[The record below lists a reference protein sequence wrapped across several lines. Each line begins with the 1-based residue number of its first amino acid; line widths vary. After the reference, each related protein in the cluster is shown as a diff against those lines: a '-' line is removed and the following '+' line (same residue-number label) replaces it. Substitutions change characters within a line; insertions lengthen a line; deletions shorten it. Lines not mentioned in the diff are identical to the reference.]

1 MSKANELILYGTVGF
16 DWWDDEYFTAKQ
28 VRERLAQMSG
38 DITVRINSGGGV
50 ASEGQAI
57 YTMLVDYP
65 GKVTVIVDGVAA
77 SAASLISMAGDE
89 IVYRLG
95 AWTLIHDPATPWTL
109 GRGTEED
116 HLKEAEL
123 LGVISNAYAD
133 IYAAR
138 SGLSREE
145 CRAIMKAETVLDGA
159 MAVEMG
165 FANSVDSGAQAIPE
179 AAFDYRIY
187 AHAPD
192 HLRKASRKLG
202 RAPAEEA
209 VMAMIAGRPRPTA
222 QQKEPTMAGKTQT
235 AAGATLAANTG
246 DEIEVTVETR
256 VDDPQ
261 TPVVE
266 ITTPTAEAAAA
277 AATLRARRILAA
289 TMQAGLPD
297 TFADELIASKKS
309 VEACIDD
316 ITAKWREQGDMDTAM
331 QGRPTARILRDER
344 ETMRAG
350 MSQAIEAQL
359 ARKAPE
365 SDKARPFMDL
375 SLVEMAAEAIGHKGR
390 TRTSQDKLDV
400 FMSAMHTTSDFPS
413 VFENALN
420 KRLLAGYALATPVY
434 SQISMRA
441 DFTDFR
447 PHPMVNTGSMPLL
460 QPVNE
465 KGEIKYGTIGDK
477 KETVTLA
484 ALAIAIGFTRQMIVN
499 DDLAAIDRMLTTQ
512 GAAVARTE
520 EKVFFDMMLTA
531 SGAGPTLTETGRAVF
546 NTTDTTLAASGAA
559 ITVDSLAAGRAAIQ
573 KHKGINGED
582 LALNPAILLVGPDKL
597 TQAQQMVETIGA
609 NDSAKVNPFSGR
621 LTVIS
626 TPKITGNAWYLLPDP
641 GVQALFMH
649 GFLQGDDGPRLRME
663 EPFGSQGV
671 RYSIE
676 RDFGVGA
683 IDWRGGWRNPG
694 A

>member
-1 MSKANELILYGTVGF
+1 MSKNELVLYGTVGF
-16 DWWDDEYFTAKQ
+16 DWWGDDYFTAKQ
-28 VRERLAQMSG
+28 VREQLAGMTG
-38 DITVRINSGGGV
+38 DITVRINSGGGI

-89 IVYRLG
+89 IIYRQG
-95 AWTLIHDPATPWTL
+95 AWTLIHDPATPWTM

-116 HLKEAEL
+116 HIKEAEL

-133 IYAAR
+133 IYAAT

-145 CRAIMKAETVLDGA
+145 CRDIMKAETVLDGE
-159 MAVEMG
+159 MAVERG
-165 FANSVDSGAQAIPE
+165 FATSVNSAEKSVPE

-187 AHAPD
+187 AHAPE

-209 VMAMIAGRPRPTA
+209 VMAMIAGRARPTKPQEA
-222 QQKEPTMAGKTQT
+222 PMGKVTA
-235 AAGATLAANTG
+235 AAGATPAVKTDDELAA
-246 DEIEVTVETR
+246 EAVAAEAEAAAQAEAEAAAKA
-256 VDDPQ
+256 Q
-261 TPVVE
+261 TP
-266 ITTPTAEAAAA
+266 AAAAA
-277 AATLRARRILAA
+277 AATARARRIMDAGSMAGMEMKDITALVGSNK
-289 TMQAGLPD
+289 TVDQAL
-297 TFADELIASKKS
+297 DE
-309 VEACIDD
+309 
-316 ITAKWREQGDMDTAM
+316 ITAKWKEKGDVDTPITGA
-331 QGRPTARILRDER
+331 PTARILRDER
-344 ETMRAG
+344 DTKRQG
-350 MSQAIEAQL
+350 ITQALVAQL
-359 ARKAPE
+359 AKKDPE
-365 SDKARPFMDL
+365 SDKARLFMDMT
-375 SLVEMAAEAIGHKGR
+375 LVEMAAEAIDHKGR
-390 TRTSQDKLDV
+390 ARTAQDKIDV
-400 FMSAMHTTSDFPS
+400 FMSAMHTTSDFPAL
-413 VFENALN
+413 FENALN

-460 QPVNE
+460 LPVNE

-477 KETVTLA
+477 KETVSLV
-484 ALAIAIGFTRQMIVN
+484 ALAIAIGFTRHMIIN
-499 DDLAAIDRMLTTQ
+499 DDLSGIDRMLTTQ

-520 EKVFFDMMLTA
+520 EATFFAMMLAA

-559 ITVDSLAAGRAAIQ
+559 INVTSLGAGRAAIQ

-597 TQAQQMVETIGA
+597 TEAQQLVESIQP
-609 NDSAKVNPFSGR
+609 NVSSSVNPFSGR

-626 TPKITGNAWYLLPDP
+626 TPKISGNAWYLLPDP
-641 GVQALFMH
+641 GMQALFMH
-649 GFLQGDDGPRLRME
+649 GFLQGDEGPRLRMD
-663 EPFGSQGV
+663 EPFGVQGV